1 MYKYLLL
8 AMQRHHFYVFFLL
21 LLMSIS
27 SKAEIAYVDS
37 IFTIINTTKN
47 PIEKAELYSRLSFYY
62 LFRNTDSAILCSNK
76 SIQIAKSKNNDTVL
90 ARAYIVKSF
99 VLENIGESEECMNYV
114 LEGIRLAELNNK
126 PQMLYSAYN
135 QIASLKKN
143 NSEYAKA
150 LTYYYKALEIAEQLK
165 DDEKISRS
173 YNNLG
178 IFYVNQNEFNLAEEF
193 HQKALQKRIKIGDK
207 EIISQ
212 SYENLGIVFR
222 EKKDYKKAVTY
233 YKKALEINLELHD
246 SSGVAY
252 SFNDIGASLSK
263 DKQLNEA
270 EKYLLESIAI
280 RERINEKEEL
290 AYTYNYLGEN
300 YERKGQI
307 SLAEYNIRK
316 ALQTSREINNKKQ
329 EIEALQS
336 FADFFHRNQK
346 FDSAFLY
353 TRLYQTYSDSL
364 RKQDNNQLIAKLTMK
379 YENAKKESTI
389 KQQQFELT
397 QKNYYLAGLGLL
409 LLLVSLSSWS
419 FYSQYRSKQE
429 KKLHN
434 LFIEQ
439 QDKATKAVLEAEE
452 NERQRIAADLHDG
465 IGQLLTAARLNLEG
479 LKSRLN
485 LQSEEEKSIYEK
497 ALVMVEDSC
506 KEVRNV
512 SHNIMP
518 NALIK
523 SGLGNAIKDFIEKI
537 NYKSLTINLNTLGM
551 NEMLDQNVELV
562 IYRIIQECVNNVIKH
577 SKANQLDIS
586 VIRDEEGLQLSIE
599 DNGIGFNKSILQNNG
614 GIGMK
619 NIFARVAFLKGT
631 IDIDSR
637 PGKGTLVAIFIPL

>member
-8 AMQRHHFYVFFLL
+8 ALQRHHFYVFFLL

-353 TRLYQTYSDSL
+353 TRLYQTYADSL
-364 RKQDNNQLIAKLTMK
+364 RKQDNNELIAKLTMK